1 MNTKNGRMGMAAYV
15 IVERIA
21 IVWNL
26 RAVVYDLKAFVKG
39 LWISLFFFK

>member
-1 MNTKNGRMGMAAYV
+1 MAAYV
-15 IVERIA
+15 IVEGMA

-39 LWISLFFFK
+39 LLIPFFK